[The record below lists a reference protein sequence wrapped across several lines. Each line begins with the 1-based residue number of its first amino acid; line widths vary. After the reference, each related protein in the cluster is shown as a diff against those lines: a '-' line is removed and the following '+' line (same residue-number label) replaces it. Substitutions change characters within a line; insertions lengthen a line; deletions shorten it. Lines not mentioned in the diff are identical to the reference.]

1 MFAARAL
8 DPTIHGGFIAFGEPT
23 VLIGGLPAAR
33 VGDPHV
39 CPLTPP
45 LLPPHVG
52 GWVSSG
58 STTVL
63 IGGKG
68 AARQTDLCACCVL
81 PVSVPS
87 IPSGPP
93 DGEAPRPEGLP
104 EVEFLHSHEDDV
116 DVDGDGEADLH
127 KRKYAGVRTHEQQ
140 ELWGFF
146 RREKELLGG
155 YYESEYTTRRS
166 DATGDHHLAG
176 GKHEAGYGKD
186 TTTYEMGDEDNPLVQ
201 IETKSK
207 VLSAEASA
215 VEPLIGT
222 DGRGRYGFGGEVG
235 AKGSGASQGIEVKSD
250 AAMIPILTPAALAAR
265 ELAGVNADMTG
276 SASVSEGGVGVVGG
290 GWLYYE
296 DGRVNWSLKG
306 KIGIGV
312 IGVSFE
318 VGASAGVMEGR
329 RLLDYF
335 RDDPVEIDPVL
346 VEFLIEKA
354 KALMAAHL
362 LAAVPNTIAM
372 GCPNV
377 LIGS

>member
-1 MFAARAL
+1 MFAARAF
-8 DPTIHGGFIAFGEPT
+8 DPTLHGGFIAFGEPT

-33 VGDPHV
+33 IGDPHV

-58 STTVL
+58 SLTVL
-63 IGGKG
+63 VGGKG

-87 IPSGPP
+87 IPSDPP
-93 DGEAPRPEGLP
+93 DGGTPRPEGLP
-104 EVEFLHSHEDDV
+104 EVEFLHSHEEDV
-116 DVDGDGEADLH
+116 DADGDGEADLH
-127 KRKYAGVRTHEQQ
+127 KRKYAGVRAHEEQ

-146 RREKELLGG
+146 RRERETLGA
-155 YYESEYTTRRS
+155 YYENEYTTKKS
-166 DATGDHHLAG
+166 EVTGDHHLAG

-186 TTTYEMGDEDNPLVQ
+186 TTTYEMGNEESPLVE

-222 DGRGRYGFGGEVG
+222 DGRGRYGLGGEFGG
-235 AKGSGASQGIEVKSD
+235 KGSAASQAVKVKTD
-250 AAMIPILTPAALAAR
+250 AAMFLPLTPVALAAR
-265 ELAGVNADMTG
+265 EFAGVNADMTG
-276 SASVSEGGVGVVGG
+276 SASVSEGSVGVVGG

-296 DGRVNWSLKG
+296 NGRVNWSLKG

-312 IGVSFE
+312 VGVSFE

-329 RLLDYF
+329 SLLDYF
-335 RDDPVEIDPVL
+335 RDDPVTLDPVF
-346 VEFLIEKA
+346 VQFLIDQA
-354 KALMAAHL
+354 KALVSAHL
-362 LAAVPNTIAM
+362 LATVPNTIAM